1 MFDIKVFNSAL
12 SQLEEER
19 GISREKILEA
29 IAQAVAAAYKKDYGK
44 KDQIVRADFDPE
56 TGTVSF
62 EQVKIVVDES
72 TVRMPSEEDEEAV
85 PPVSA
90 SEHVRGADSAKAN
103 TIEEEE
109 KEDVLPLFNPERH
122 IMIEDAKRIKK
133 DVALDD
139 EMIFPLETKED
150 YGRIAAQTAKQVIIQ
165 KIREAEKES
174 VLDEYAD
181 RKGEVV
187 SGVIQRMER
196 GNVFIDI
203 ARATGIMPYEEQI
216 PGEHYRQGARVKA
229 YIYDVVETPRGVS
242 IRLSRTHP
250 EFLRELFAV
259 EAPEVANETVEIKSI
274 AREPGNRSKIAVHS
288 IDDHV
293 DPIGACVGQ
302 RGVRVST
309 IMNELA
315 GEKIDII
322 LWNEDPAEFVAAALS
337 PAKVIDTEVNEEK
350 KYAKVIVPADQMSLA
365 IGKGGQNARLA
376 VKLTG
381 WNIDIEGED
390 GTTEG
395 EVLDEMHV
403 DSDSV
408 ETESVKNEAPEESEN
423 KEGRALEN
431 AIEGAMDDDGEE
443 MENGDDT
450 TNSAETEST
459 EEEEIHDEESEQ
471 GVSDEEGTSPED
483 VEDAVA
489 EEEEMGEEENDE
501 KDSEEE
507 EKS

>member
-19 GISREKILEA
+19 GISREKIMEA
-29 IAQAVAAAYKKDYGK
+29 IEQAVAAAYKKDYGK

-72 TVRMPSEEDEEAV
+72 TVRMPSEEDEEEEAAPV
-85 PPVSA
+85 P
-90 SEHVRGADSAKAN
+90 AKKEEVAKEGED
-103 TIEEEE
+103 EEEI
-109 KEDVLPLFNPERH
+109 LPLFNPERH
-122 IMIEDAKRIKK
+122 IMIEDAQRIKK
-133 DVALDD
+133 GVSLDD

-187 SGVIQRMER
+187 SGTVQRVER
-196 GNVFIDI
+196 GNVFVDI

-216 PGEHYRQGARVKA
+216 PGEHYRQGARIKA
-229 YIYDVVETPRGVS
+229 YIYDVMETPRGVS

-288 IDDHV
+288 VDDHV

-322 LWNEDPAEFVAAALS
+322 LWDEDPAKFVAAALS
-337 PAKVIDTEVNEEK
+337 PAKVIDTEVDEEK

-395 EVLDEMHV
+395 EVLDEIQ
-403 DSDSV
+403 SDEV
-408 ETESVKNEAPEESEN
+408 AEGLET
-423 KEGRALEN
+423 KEGNNLEN
-431 AIEGAMDDDGEE
+431 ALDSAMNDSDEE
-443 MENGDDT
+443 TKNEDET
-450 TNSAETEST
+450 LNSAEAESD
-459 EEEEIHDEESEQ
+459 EEEEVHDEESEQ
-471 GVSDEEGTSPED
+471 GVSDEEGVGPED

-489 EEEEMGEEENDE
+489 EEEEKEEEN
-501 KDSEEE
+501 EEE
-507 EKS
+507 EKN

>member
-19 GISREKILEA
+19 GISREKIMEA
-29 IAQAVAAAYKKDYGK
+29 IEQAVAAAYKKDYGK
-44 KDQIVRADFDPE
+44 KDQIVRAAFDPE
-56 TGTVSF
+56 TGSVSF

-72 TVRMPSEEDEEAV
+72 TVRMPSEEDEDEIPV
-85 PPVSA
+85 PENDKRSLNRASLSPAGESDARSA
-90 SEHVRGADSAKAN
+90 ED
-103 TIEEEE
+103 EEE
-109 KEDVLPLFNPERH
+109 VLPLFNPERH
-122 IMIEDAKRIKK
+122 IMIEDAQRIKK
-133 DVALDD
+133 GVSLDD
-139 EMIFPLETKED
+139 EMIFPLEAKED

-187 SGVIQRMER
+187 SGIVQRVER
-196 GNVFIDI
+196 GNVFVDL

-216 PGEHYRQGARVKA
+216 PGEHYRQGARIKA
-229 YIYDVVETPRGVS
+229 YIYDVMETPRGVS

-250 EFLRELFAV
+250 ELLRELFAV

-288 IDDHV
+288 VDDSV

-322 LWNEDPAEFVAAALS
+322 LWSENPAEFVAAALS
-337 PAKVIDTEVNEEK
+337 PAKVIDTEVDEES
-350 KYAKVIVPADQMSLA
+350 KYAKVIVPSDQLSLA

-390 GTTEG
+390 GTTED
-395 EVLDEMHV
+395 EVLDEMQADL
-403 DSDSV
+403 DSA
-408 ETESVKNEAPEESEN
+408 EAQSVKDEVVEHNLED
-423 KEGRALEN
+423 ALES
-431 AIEGAMDDDGEE
+431 AMNDNEETVSEEAVEE
-443 MENGDDT
+443 MG
-450 TNSAETEST
+450 S
-459 EEEEIHDEESEQ
+459 EEEEGAHDEESEQ
-471 GVSDEEGTSPED
+471 SIDDTEGTSPED

-489 EEEEMGEEENDE
+489 EEEELN
-501 KDSEEE
+501 E
-507 EKS
+507 EKSDEDNEKKEQ

>member
-19 GISREKILEA
+19 GISREKIMEA
-29 IAQAVAAAYKKDYGK
+29 IEQAVAAAYKKDYGK

-72 TVRMPSEEDEEAV
+72 TVRMPSEEDEEEEAAPV
-85 PPVSA
+85 P
-90 SEHVRGADSAKAN
+90 AKK
-103 TIEEEE
+103 EEVAKEGEDGEE
-109 KEDVLPLFNPERH
+109 ILPLFNPERH
-122 IMIEDAKRIKK
+122 IMIEDAQRIKK
-133 DVALDD
+133 GVSLDD

-187 SGVIQRMER
+187 SGTVQRVER
-196 GNVFIDI
+196 GNVFVDI

-216 PGEHYRQGARVKA
+216 PGEHYRQGARIKA
-229 YIYDVVETPRGVS
+229 YIYDVMETPRGVS

-288 IDDHV
+288 VDDHV

-322 LWNEDPAEFVAAALS
+322 LWDEDPAKFVAAALS
-337 PAKVIDTEVNEEK
+337 PAKVIDTEVDEEK

-390 GTTEG
+390 GTTEDA
-395 EVLDEMHV
+395 VLDEMQADEV
-403 DSDSV
+403 AKDQ
-408 ETESVKNEAPEESEN
+408 EEN
-423 KEGRALEN
+423 AQKEPAKLEDALES
-431 AIEGAMDDDGEE
+431 AMNDSEE
-443 MENGDDT
+443 TENGDEIL
-450 TNSAETEST
+450 NSAEAESD
-459 EEEEIHDEESEQ
+459 EEEEVHDEESEQ
-471 GVSDEEGTSPED
+471 SIDDTEGTSPED

-489 EEEEMGEEENDE
+489 EEEEKEEENE
-501 KDSEEE
+501 EESEEE
-507 EKS
+507 EKN

>member
-19 GISREKILEA
+19 GISREKIMEA
-29 IAQAVAAAYKKDYGK
+29 IEQAVAAAYKKDYGK
-44 KDQIVRADFDPE
+44 KDQIVRAMFDPE
-56 TGTVSF
+56 TGSVSF

-72 TVRMPSEEDEEAV
+72 TVRMPSEEDEDEETTPV
-85 PPVSA
+85 PVKKEEVPE
-90 SEHVRGADSAKAN
+90 SEDG
-103 TIEEEE
+103 EEE
-109 KEDVLPLFNPERH
+109 VLPLFNPERH
-122 IMIEDAKRIKK
+122 IMIEDAQRIKK
-133 DVALDD
+133 GVSLDD

-181 RKGEVV
+181 RRGEVV
-187 SGVIQRMER
+187 SGVIQRVER
-196 GNVFIDI
+196 GNVFIDL

-216 PGEHYRQGARVKA
+216 PGEHYRQGARLKA

-259 EAPEVANETVEIKSI
+259 EAPEVANGTVEIKSI

-288 IDDHV
+288 VDDHV

-322 LWNEDPAEFVAAALS
+322 LWNEDPAQFVAAALS
-337 PAKVIDTEVNEEK
+337 PAKVVDTEVDEES
-350 KYAKVIVPADQMSLA
+350 KYAKIIVPSDQLSLA

-395 EVLDEMHV
+395 EVLDDEMETSLHSTEAESAENKKTEE
-403 DSDSV
+403 DGSLHSV
-408 ETESVKNEAPEESEN
+408 EAGSAELED
-423 KEGRALEN
+423 ALES
-431 AIEGAMDDDGEE
+431 AMNDSEEAVEE
-443 MENGDDT
+443 MDNDEK
-450 TNSAETEST
+450 ER
-459 EEEEIHDEESEQ
+459 DEESEQ
-471 GVSDEEGTSPED
+471 GVNDEEGVDPED
-483 VEDAVA
+483 VEHAVA
-489 EEEEMGEEENDE
+489 DEEEIGEEENDE

-507 EKS
+507 EKKED

>member
-19 GISREKILEA
+19 GISREKIMEA
-29 IAQAVAAAYKKDYGK
+29 IEQAVAAAYKKDYGK

-72 TVRMPSEEDEEAV
+72 TVRMPSEEDEEEEAAPV
-85 PPVSA
+85 P
-90 SEHVRGADSAKAN
+90 AKKEEVAKEGED
-103 TIEEEE
+103 EEEI
-109 KEDVLPLFNPERH
+109 LPLFNPERH
-122 IMIEDAKRIKK
+122 IMIEDAQRIKK
-133 DVALDD
+133 GVSLDD

-187 SGVIQRMER
+187 SGTVQRVER
-196 GNVFIDI
+196 GNVFVDI

-216 PGEHYRQGARVKA
+216 PGEHYRQGARIKA
-229 YIYDVVETPRGVS
+229 YIYDVMETPRGVS

-288 IDDHV
+288 VDDHV

-322 LWNEDPAEFVAAALS
+322 LWDEDPAKFVAAALS
-337 PAKVIDTEVNEEK
+337 PAKVIDTEVDEEK

-390 GTTEG
+390 GTTEDA
-395 EVLDEMHV
+395 VLDEMQADEV
-403 DSDSV
+403 AKDQ
-408 ETESVKNEAPEESEN
+408 EEN
-423 KEGRALEN
+423 AQKEPAKLEDALES
-431 AIEGAMDDDGEE
+431 AMNDSEE
-443 MENGDDT
+443 TENGDEIL
-450 TNSAETEST
+450 NSAEAESD
-459 EEEEIHDEESEQ
+459 EEEEVHDEESEQ
-471 GVSDEEGTSPED
+471 SIDDTEGTSPED

-489 EEEEMGEEENDE
+489 EEEEKEEENE
-501 KDSEEE
+501 EESEEE
-507 EKS
+507 EKN